1 MQGLI
6 QYQTTQA
13 QSMIREIDELRAI
26 QCEQLQ
32 RVTQTEQQVHS
43 QSAVSEERFVQ
54 LDKAKFE
61 FQRRS
66 NQAMQTR
73 REIKERQDELTKL

>member
-1 MQGLI
+1 MI
-6 QYQTTQA
+6 EYQTTSA

-26 QCEQLQ
+26 HCEQLQ
-32 RVTQTEQQVHS
+32 RNTETEENAYSNSKV
-43 QSAVSEERFVQ
+43 AEERFVQ

-66 NQAMQTR
+66 
-73 REIKERQDELTKL
+73 D